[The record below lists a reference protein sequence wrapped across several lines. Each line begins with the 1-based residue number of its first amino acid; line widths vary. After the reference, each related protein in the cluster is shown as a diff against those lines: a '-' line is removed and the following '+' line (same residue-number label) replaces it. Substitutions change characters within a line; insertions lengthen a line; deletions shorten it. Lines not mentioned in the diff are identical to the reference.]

1 MKLELTVRD
10 EDGQLLAYIDRE
22 KIPVIML
29 NRDDLDINDKSSMDS
44 STGLLKRNGVW
55 TRQS

>member
-29 NRDDLDINDKSSMDS
+29 NRDDLDINDKSSLDS
-44 STGLLKRNGVW
+44 STGLLKRNGAW

>member
-44 STGLLKRNGVW
+44 STGLLKRNGTW